1 MRVAIK
7 LAVVGLLRESS
18 FNMTRGE
25 DEDIEEGGGGRRGG
39 APKICILQNQQEGV
53 GGSWNIELLAKGAA
67 KISSFEFQYLH
78 FPPLSY

>member
-25 DEDIEEGGGGRRGG
+25 DEDIEEGGGGGG
-39 APKICILQNQQEGV
+39 
-53 GGSWNIELLAKGAA
+53 GGSENLYTSEPTGGGGGLLK
-67 KISSFEFQYLH
+67 Y
-78 FPPLSY
+78 